1 MHSFPS
7 LPTPCSFLL
16 TLSSLFLLFFY
27 SVAAREGA
35 WWKELHI
42 RHRGK
47 GLPPDAYNPNSETKP
62 ISACVRA

>member
-42 RHRGK
+42 RHGGRGCLLMPTTLILK
-47 GLPPDAYNPNSETKP
+47 QNQFLH
-62 ISACVRA
+62 V